1 MPARASARP
10 DTDLSYLYVQVP
22 WQTVIT
28 CRHCTENK
36 QPPPANSGSSPAST
50 KGSVICRAGTVLSAT
65 HATSPCQTEA
75 PTHLHQPQENGS
87 RESHQEQKKNI
98 LSSIDCVFFPTPP
111 PIFLLKRTSA
121 NGLAHAL
128 AHNGPTSPTSSI
140 LMSTD
145 RPNLLQRLDILPA
158 AIRQRDDN
166 MGRLHLLVE
175 HLLEC
180 YSRTERY
187 VVAVVVAAVVV
198 VELRWRSCAFWGKV
212 SSSPGKESYFPPR
225 PTHSVPGMDGSVVM
239 LISRT
244 SRHNTRAAW
253 AGALP
258 SCKLVVLSSR
268 LHESWVTPR

>member
-1 MPARASARP
+1 
-10 DTDLSYLYVQVP
+10 
-22 WQTVIT
+22 
-28 CRHCTENK
+28 
-36 QPPPANSGSSPAST
+36 
-50 KGSVICRAGTVLSAT
+50 
-65 HATSPCQTEA
+65 
-75 PTHLHQPQENGS
+75 
-87 RESHQEQKKNI
+87 
-98 LSSIDCVFFPTPP
+98 
-111 PIFLLKRTSA
+111 
-121 NGLAHAL
+121 
-128 AHNGPTSPTSSI
+128 
-140 LMSTD
+140 MSTD

-180 YSRTERY
+180 HSRTERY
-187 VVAVVVAAVVV
+187 VVAVVAAVVV

-212 SSSPGKESYFPPR
+212 SSSSGKESYFPPR

-253 AGALP
+253 AGAIP